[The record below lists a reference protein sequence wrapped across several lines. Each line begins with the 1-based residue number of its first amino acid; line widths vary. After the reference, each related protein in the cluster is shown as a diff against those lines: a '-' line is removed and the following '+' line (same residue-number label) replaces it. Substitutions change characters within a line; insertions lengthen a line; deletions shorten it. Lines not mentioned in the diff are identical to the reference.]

1 MALNLDQLTVAAG
14 RRQLLAATTRT
25 VPSGCS
31 LAVVGPSGSG
41 KTSLLRVLAGLARP
55 GGGAV
60 SLDGIEIARVARSA
74 VGVISQPVVLASL
87 LTVAE
92 NISLPLQAL
101 HLPRDQIRAQ
111 TRELLDRLELHSVAN
126 RLPQELSGGQ
136 RQRVAVARAVVNS
149 PRLVVAD
156 EPTSELDAQNRNRV
170 LDVLLDVVA
179 AGASL
184 VLTSHDP
191 EVAGRCDELLDLTA
205 PAATADRTEPPGR
218 LRPASDGRGGSR

>member
-25 VPSGCS
+25 VPSACS

-74 VGVISQPVVLASL
+74 VGVISQPVVLAGL

-184 VLTSHDP
+184 VLSSHDP

>member
-1 MALNLDQLTVAAG
+1 VALNLDQLTVDAG

-25 VPSGCS
+25 VPSACS

-41 KTSLLRVLAGLARP
+41 KTTLLRVLAGLARP

-60 SLDGIEIARVARSA
+60 TLDGIEIAQVARSA
-74 VGVISQPVVLASL
+74 IGVISQPVALASL

-170 LDVLLDVVA
+170 LDVLLNVVA
-179 AGASL
+179 AGAIL
-184 VLTSHDP
+184 VLSSHDP
-191 EVAGRCDELLDLTA
+191 EVAGRCDELLDLTWV
-205 PAATADRTEPPGR
+205 PGPR
-218 LRPASDGRGGSR
+218 RSSSSWRSCSSA

>member
-1 MALNLDQLTVAAG
+1 VALNLDQLTVAAG
-14 RRQLLAATTRT
+14 RRQLLAPTTRT
-25 VPSGCS
+25 VPSACS

-41 KTSLLRVLAGLARP
+41 KTTLLRVLAGLARP

-60 SLDGIEIARVARSA
+60 TLDGIEVAQVARSA
-74 VGVISQPVVLASL
+74 IGVINQPVALASL

-111 TRELLDRLELHSVAN
+111 TRELLDRLELQSVAN

-156 EPTSELDAQNRNRV
+156 EPTSELDAENRNRV

-184 VLTSHDP
+184 VLSSHDSD
-191 EVAGRCDELLDLTA
+191 VAARCDELLDLTA
-205 PAATADRTEPPGR
+205 MRDDLWTSLGQ
-218 LRPASDGRGGSR
+218 

>member
-1 MALNLDQLTVAAG
+1 VALNLDQLTVAAG

-25 VPSGCS
+25 VPSACS

-184 VLTSHDP
+184 VLSSHDP

-218 LRPASDGRGGSR
+218 LRLASDGRGGSR

>member
-1 MALNLDQLTVAAG
+1 VALNLDQLTVAAG

-25 VPSGCS
+25 VPSACS

-74 VGVISQPVVLASL
+74 VGVISQPVVLAGL

-184 VLTSHDP
+184 VLSSHDP

-218 LRPASDGRGGSR
+218 LRLASDGRGGSR

>member
-1 MALNLDQLTVAAG
+1 VALNLDQLTVAAG

-184 VLTSHDP
+184 VLSSHDP

>member
-1 MALNLDQLTVAAG
+1 VALNLDQLTVAAG

-111 TRELLDRLELHSVAN
+111 TQELLDRLELHSVAN
-126 RLPQELSGGQ
+126 RLPQELAGGQ
-136 RQRVAVARAVVNS
+136 RQRVAVARAIVNS

-170 LDVLLDVVA
+170 LDVLRGVAA

-184 VLTSHDP
+184 VLVQP
-191 EVAGRCDELLDLTA
+191 RPGGR
-205 PAATADRTEPPGR
+205 RT
-218 LRPASDGRGGSR
+218 LR

>member
-1 MALNLDQLTVAAG
+1 VALNLDQLTVAAG

-25 VPSGCS
+25 VPSACS

-41 KTSLLRVLAGLARP
+41 KTTLLRVLAGLARP
-55 GGGAV
+55 GCGAV
-60 SLDGIEIARVARSA
+60 TLDGIEIAQVARSA
-74 VGVISQPVVLASL
+74 IGIISQPVALASL

-111 TRELLDRLELHSVAN
+111 TQELLDRLELQSVAT

-179 AGASL
+179 ADAIL
-184 VLTSHDP
+184 VLSSHDP
-191 EVAGRCDELLDLTA
+191 DVAARCDELLDLTA
-205 PAATADRTEPPGR
+205 MRDDLWTSLGQ
-218 LRPASDGRGGSR
+218 

>member
-1 MALNLDQLTVAAG
+1 VALNLDQLTVAAG

>member
-1 MALNLDQLTVAAG
+1 MALNLDQLTVDAG

-25 VPSGCS
+25 VPSACS

-41 KTSLLRVLAGLARP
+41 KTTLLRVLAGLARP

-60 SLDGIEIARVARSA
+60 TLDGIEIAQVARSA
-74 VGVISQPVVLASL
+74 IGVISQPVALASL

-170 LDVLLDVVA
+170 LDVLLNVVA
-179 AGASL
+179 AGAIL
-184 VLTSHDP
+184 VLSSHDP
-191 EVAGRCDELLDLTA
+191 EVAGRCDELLDLTWV
-205 PAATADRTEPPGR
+205 PGPR
-218 LRPASDGRGGSR
+218 RSSSSWRSCSSA

>member
-25 VPSGCS
+25 VPSACS

-74 VGVISQPVVLASL
+74 VGVISQPVVLAGL

-184 VLTSHDP
+184 VLSSHDP

-218 LRPASDGRGGSR
+218 LRLASDGRGGSR

>member
-25 VPSGCS
+25 VPSACS

-184 VLTSHDP
+184 VLSSHDP

-218 LRPASDGRGGSR
+218 LRLASDGRGGSR

>member
-1 MALNLDQLTVAAG
+1 MALNLDQLTVDAG
-14 RRQLLAATTRT
+14 RRQLLAPTTRT
-25 VPSGCS
+25 VPSACS

-41 KTSLLRVLAGLARP
+41 KTTLLRVLAGLARP

-60 SLDGIEIARVARSA
+60 TLDGIEIARVARSA
-74 VGVISQPVVLASL
+74 IGVISQPVLLASL

-101 HLPRDQIRAQ
+101 RLPRDQIRAQ
-111 TRELLDRLELHSVAN
+111 TRELFDRLELHPVAN
-126 RLPQELSGGQ
+126 RLPQELAGGQ

-156 EPTSELDAQNRNRV
+156 EPTSELDAENRNRV
-170 LDVLLDVVA
+170 LDVLRGVVA

-184 VLTSHDP
+184 VLSSHDP
-191 EVAGRCDELLDLTA
+191 EVAARCDELLDLTA
-205 PAATADRTEPPGR
+205 TGG
-218 LRPASDGRGGSR
+218 DGRQDRAAG

>member
-1 MALNLDQLTVAAG
+1 VALNLDQLTVAAG

-25 VPSGCS
+25 VPSACS

-74 VGVISQPVVLASL
+74 VGVISQPVVLAGL

-184 VLTSHDP
+184 VLSSHDP

>member
-1 MALNLDQLTVAAG
+1 VALNLDQLTVAAG

-25 VPSGCS
+25 VPSACS

-74 VGVISQPVVLASL
+74 VGVISQPVVLAGL

-149 PRLVVAD
+149 PRRVVAD

-184 VLTSHDP
+184 VLSSHDP

-218 LRPASDGRGGSR
+218 LRLASDGRGGSR

>member
-1 MALNLDQLTVAAG
+1 VALNLDQLTVDAG
-14 RRQLLAATTRT
+14 RRQLLAPTTRT
-25 VPSGCS
+25 VPSACS

-41 KTSLLRVLAGLARP
+41 KTTLLRVLAGLARP

-60 SLDGIEIARVARSA
+60 TLDGIEIARVARSA
-74 VGVISQPVVLASL
+74 IGVISQPVALAGL

-101 HLPRDQIRAQ
+101 RLPRDQTRAQ

-136 RQRVAVARAVVNS
+136 GQRVAVARAVVNS

-156 EPTSELDAQNRNRV
+156 EPTSELDAENRNRV
-170 LDVLLDVVA
+170 LDVLLDVVV
-179 AGASL
+179 AGAIL
-184 VLTSHDP
+184 VLSSHDP
-191 EVAGRCDELLDLTA
+191 DVAARCDEFLDLTWV
-205 PAATADRTEPPGR
+205 PGPR
-218 LRPASDGRGGSR
+218 RSSSSWRSCSSA

>member
-1 MALNLDQLTVAAG
+1 VALNLDQLTVAAG

-25 VPSGCS
+25 VPSACS

-41 KTSLLRVLAGLARP
+41 KTTLLRVLAGLARP

-60 SLDGIEIARVARSA
+60 TLDGIEIAQVARSA
-74 VGVISQPVVLASL
+74 IGVINQPVALASL

-156 EPTSELDAQNRNRV
+156 EPTSELDAENRNRV

-179 AGASL
+179 AGAIL
-184 VLTSHDP
+184 VLSSHDP
-191 EVAGRCDELLDLTA
+191 EVAGRCDEFLDLTWV
-205 PAATADRTEPPGR
+205 PGPR
-218 LRPASDGRGGSR
+218 RSSSSWRSCSSA

>member
-14 RRQLLAATTRT
+14 RRQLLAPTTRT
-25 VPSGCS
+25 VPSACS

-41 KTSLLRVLAGLARP
+41 KTTLLRVLAGLARP

-60 SLDGIEIARVARSA
+60 TLDGIEVAQVARSA
-74 VGVISQPVVLASL
+74 IGVINQPVALASL

-111 TRELLDRLELHSVAN
+111 TRELLDRLELQSVAN

-156 EPTSELDAQNRNRV
+156 EPTSELDAENRNRV

-184 VLTSHDP
+184 VLSSHDSD
-191 EVAGRCDELLDLTA
+191 VAARCDELLDLTA
-205 PAATADRTEPPGR
+205 MRDDLWTSLGQ
-218 LRPASDGRGGSR
+218 